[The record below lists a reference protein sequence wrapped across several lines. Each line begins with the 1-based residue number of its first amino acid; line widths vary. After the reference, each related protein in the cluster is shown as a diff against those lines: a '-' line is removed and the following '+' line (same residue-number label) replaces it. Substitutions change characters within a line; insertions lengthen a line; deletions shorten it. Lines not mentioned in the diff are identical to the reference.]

1 MRRATA
7 DRPSGQL
14 QQRRIRVLVVDD
26 SALVRQLLR
35 TIIDAQPDMRCVG
48 VAKHAAMALQ
58 MVQTL
63 APDVLTLDIEMPG
76 MSGLELLER
85 LMHSQPLPVVM
96 ISAQTC
102 EGAETTLRALEMG
115 AVDFVLKPRIGVA
128 DGLHQ
133 LAQALVEKIR
143 AAAQANVAS
152 SRHHGLSMEADHAVQ
167 AGNTPAHSEIA
178 AGTRD
183 MAGGACRYQATAT
196 QLVAIGAST
205 GGTDAIRTVLQG
217 LPETIPPVVIVQHMP
232 AGFTRSFAARLDA
245 DCALRVCEARDGD
258 VLRAGHAYVAPGGLH
273 LRVQK
278 SGTSLVARLAES
290 ELVMH
295 HRPSVDVLFRS
306 ALLATARHTI
316 AVLLTGMGTDGAQ
329 ALRALRQAGAYTIAQ
344 DAASSVVY
352 GMPRE
357 AALLDAAVDILPLA
371 QIAAAVVRHALS
383 E

>member
-1 MRRATA
+1 MA
-7 DRPSGQL
+7 DRPSGQP

-48 VAKHAAMALQ
+48 VAKHAAMAEQ
-58 MVQTL
+58 MVQLL

-85 LMHSQPLPVVM
+85 LMRSQPLPVVM

-115 AVDFVLKPRIGVA
+115 AVDFVPKPRVGVA

-133 LAQALVEKIR
+133 LAAALVEKIR
-143 AAAQANVAS
+143 AAAQACVPGQQRAGPPAQASEAASAQSAGMPVA
-152 SRHHGLSMEADHAVQ
+152 G
-167 AGNTPAHSEIA
+167 A
-178 AGTRD
+178 AGRSP
-183 MAGGACRYQATAT
+183 GGVQSACARKEPAT

-217 LPETIPPVVIVQHMP
+217 LPDTMAPVVIVQHMP

-245 DCALRVCEARDGD
+245 DCALQVREARDGEE
-258 VLRAGHAYVAPGGLH
+258 LLAGHAYVAPGGRH
-273 LRVQK
+273 LRVRRV
-278 SGTSLVARLAES
+278 GTALAAQVEDS
-290 ELVMH
+290 ASVMH
-295 HRPSVDVLFRS
+295 HKPSVDVLFRS
-306 ALLATARHTI
+306 VLQAVGRQTT

-344 DAASSVVY
+344 DAASCVVY

-371 QIAAAVVRHALS
+371 QIATAVVRHALS
-383 E
+383 GRS